1 MPNEN
6 MTQEEYQSFIEG
18 TVKSCL
24 DLLYKRNAMYND
36 VEHEVD
42 RMRNFRSTA
51 YLMHTDPISSA
62 GGMWSKHIAHLCDLI
77 ADGQSHTF
85 EEWMEPIQDCINY
98 LLIMSA
104 LVKSDIRVNNSPANM
119 AATTNLMTS
128 RG

>member
-1 MPNEN
+1 MPNET
-6 MTQEEYQSFIEG
+6 MTMEEFQGYAENTI
-18 TVKSCL
+18 KACL

-36 VEHEVD
+36 SDQEVD
-42 RMRNFRSTA
+42 RMRQFRSTA

-77 ADGQSHTF
+77 ADGQPHTF

-104 LVKSDIRVNNSPANM
+104 LVKGGVRVTNPPVNM
-119 AATTNLMTS
+119 TASAKVMTS